1 MNYGKNPIEREDA
14 TELSAHFASY
24 KIFYGKNLSITDI
37 KLFFHDY
44 APLYI
49 DGACVGNNVL
59 NDLES
64 LPDGATVNM
73 LIHPKSDTILEIKQ
87 GNNIILPF
95 EDAKKNIKSE
105 TIAFSILG
113 ILIYILATVGL
124 ASLIKNGIRVIKYR
138 KNGKRNRTST

>member
-1 MNYGKNPIEREDA
+1 MIMP
-14 TELSAHFASY
+14 
-24 KIFYGKNLSITDI
+24 
-37 KLFFHDY
+37 
-44 APLYI
+44 PLYI

-87 GNNIILPF
+87 GNNTILPF

-138 KNGKRNRTST
+138 KNGKRNRTLT